1 MHFREIDL
9 AARVSLYGIKKERM
23 QGHLWLSRR
32 KTGTLIQKN
41 GEVVAGDTVGVKHT
55 MRT

>member
-1 MHFREIDL
+1 MNFREIDL